1 MEKIKRI
8 QAGNIVHD
16 YFGRANPEFEEIDGG
31 LWVEVDYT
39 VGRDMNDCFERGEPV
54 IIDGVKYMIREM
66 PVAQRGLRWSF
77 LIESGLTP
85 TTVLPFINSHS
96 PSAALGLSDLCDA
109 LHTIQ
114 CRCGA

>member
-66 PVAQRGLRWSF
+66 QSRGAGYAGAF
-77 LIESGLTP
+77 L
-85 TTVLPFINSHS
+85 
-96 PSAALGLSDLCDA
+96 LS
-109 LHTIQ
+109 
-114 CRCGA
+114 RV